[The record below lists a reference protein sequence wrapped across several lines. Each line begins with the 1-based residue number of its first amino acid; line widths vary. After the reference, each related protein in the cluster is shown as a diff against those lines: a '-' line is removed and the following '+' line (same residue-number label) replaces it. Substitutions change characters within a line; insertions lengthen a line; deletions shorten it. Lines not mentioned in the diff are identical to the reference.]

1 MDRREFLTGSLG
13 TVIASGAGNAA
24 AAVPSDAEVH
34 LLPFYDHALLA
45 DIEAADVVVI
55 RRPVEEELAAG
66 DGLALAFQRYD
77 REGMSRPCGPSVILS
92 KAQILSGFYVRGAV
106 PFKLRVIVDDEEPGA
121 LGLVLRV
128 VLRECARVRVYTET
142 AHGRPGAAG
151 QPMWVDQIVVGT
163 ERLDGTPA

>member
-1 MDRREFLTGSLG
+1 MDRREFLTGSVGAL
-13 TVIASGAGNAA
+13 IGAGAGAA
-24 AAVPSDAEVH
+24 AAAPTDAETP

-45 DIEAADVVVI
+45 DTEAADVVII
-55 RRPVEEELAAG
+55 RRTVEEELATG
-66 DGLALAFQRYD
+66 DGLTLAFRRYD
-77 REGMSRPCGPSVILS
+77 REGMSRPCGVSVILS

-142 AHGRPGAAG
+142 AHGRVGASG
-151 QPMWVDQIVVGT
+151 QPMWVDQIVVVT
-163 ERLDGTPA
+163 DRLDRTPA